1 MRCWPGPYCVC
12 VLRLE
17 CYNVTLLGKALEIR
31 PSMKAALAG
40 LAFAFSI
47 VHGIPALA
55 AEDQI
60 AVVAAENFY
69 GDIARQ
75 IGGDRVAVVSIMS
88 SPDQDP
94 HLFETTPTTVR
105 QIAKAQ
111 IVIVNGANYDPWM
124 EKLLAATP
132 RAGRVVITAA
142 DLTGRKAGDNPHLWY
157 DPKTMPAVAIA
168 IADAL
173 AKTDTAHASEYAAR
187 LKTTLATLERLTAR
201 VAQMKATEPVFGPMA
216 AAIGLTM
223 RNQRFQLAMMNDTEP
238 SARDLAAFERDLRE
252 RTVKVLIYN
261 SQVSEKLTERLR
273 DIAIKSKVPVV
284 GVTET
289 MPANTSFQDWVLGE
303 LDAID
308 KALSGPNS

>member
-1 MRCWPGPYCVC
+1 
-12 VLRLE
+12 
-17 CYNVTLLGKALEIR
+17 
-31 PSMKAALAG
+31 MKAALVG
-40 LAFAFSI
+40 LAFAFSV

-55 AEDQI
+55 ADDQI

-75 IGGDRVAVVSIMS
+75 IGGDRVAVVSIMNN
-88 SPDQDP
+88 PDQDP
-94 HLFETTPTTVR
+94 HLFETAPSTVR

-111 IVIVNGANYDPWM
+111 IVVANGANYDPWM

-142 DLTGRKAGDNPHLWY
+142 DLIGRKAGDNPHLWY
-157 DPKTMPAVAIA
+157 DPKTMPAVATA
-168 IADAL
+168 IAVAL
-173 AKTDTAHASEYAAR
+173 SKADPAHASDYAAR
-187 LKTTLATLERLTAR
+187 LKTTLAGLERVTAR
-201 VAQMKATEPVFGPMA
+201 VAQLKAKHAGTAVTATEPVFGPMA
-216 AAIGLTM
+216 DALGLTM

-238 SARDLAAFERDLRE
+238 SARDLAAFERDLRD
-252 RTVKVLIYN
+252 RAVKVLIYN

-289 MPANTSFQDWVLGE
+289 MPANISFQDWVLGE

-308 KALSGPNS
+308 KALSGPSS

>member
-1 MRCWPGPYCVC
+1 
-12 VLRLE
+12 
-17 CYNVTLLGKALEIR
+17 
-31 PSMKAALAG
+31 MKAALVG
-40 LAFAFSI
+40 LAFAFSV

-55 AEDQI
+55 ADDQI

-75 IGGDRVAVVSIMS
+75 IGGDRVAVVSIMNN
-88 SPDQDP
+88 PDQDP
-94 HLFETTPTTVR
+94 HLFETAPSTVR

-111 IVIVNGANYDPWM
+111 IVVANGANYDPWM

-142 DLTGRKAGDNPHLWY
+142 DLIGRKAGDNPHLWY
-157 DPKTMPAVAIA
+157 DPKTMPAVATA
-168 IADAL
+168 IAAAL
-173 AKTDTAHASEYAAR
+173 SKADPAHASDYAAR
-187 LKTTLATLERLTAR
+187 LKTTLAGLERVTAR
-201 VAQMKATEPVFGPMA
+201 VAQLKAKHAGTAVTATEPVFGPMA
-216 AAIGLTM
+216 DALGLTM

-238 SARDLAAFERDLRE
+238 SARDLAAFERDLRD
-252 RTVKVLIYN
+252 RAVKVLIYN

-289 MPANTSFQDWVLGE
+289 MPANISFQDWVLGE

-308 KALSGPNS
+308 KALSGPSS